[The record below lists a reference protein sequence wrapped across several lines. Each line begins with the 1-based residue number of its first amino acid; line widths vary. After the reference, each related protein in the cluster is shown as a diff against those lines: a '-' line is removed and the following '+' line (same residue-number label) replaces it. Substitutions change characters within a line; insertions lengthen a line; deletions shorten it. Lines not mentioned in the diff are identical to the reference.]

1 MPFKIPISEED
12 FIMRKLNLQLAP
24 CRPQLAAVVV
34 LVGILFT
41 GCATSAPVT
50 QTTSVVS
57 DNKTCRTS
65 SDNTVADM
73 PGVIANF
80 TIEGDDPTGVIVSF
94 VGSWSKP
101 TDSPAAGAFI
111 FLEVDG
117 SRVDI
122 TSTNGGVLAS
132 PGTATDVSSG
142 THGFNFVT
150 DPIAPGNHVAK
161 IRWADNLL
169 NGTGTICVTERSMV
183 IFHN

>member
-1 MPFKIPISEED
+1 
-12 FIMRKLNLQLAP
+12 MRKLTLQLVP
-24 CRPQLAAVVV
+24 GRPQLAAVVV
-34 LVGILFT
+34 LMGILFT
-41 GCATSAPVT
+41 GFATAAPVT

-57 DNKTCRTS
+57 DNKICRTS
-65 SDNTVADM
+65 SDNSVADM
-73 PGVIANF
+73 PGVTANF
-80 TIEGDDPTGVIVSF
+80 MIKGHEPTSVTVSF
-94 VGSWSKP
+94 VGSWTKP

-111 FLEVDG
+111 LLEVDG

-169 NGTGTICVTERSMV
+169 IGTGTICVSERSMV
-183 IFHN
+183 IFHR